1 MPVGEQDLSGAV
13 LGRRTVLAAA
23 LGGGAALLGGWGIQR
38 WRGAA
43 APITHGGGHVGP
55 AVNVDAAAVARVE
68 AARAHSGRTTAV
80 ELVARRATVDLGGT
94 TVEALTYGGEL
105 PGAPVRLRAGDLA
118 QVSITNEL
126 DGETSVHWHGLALR
140 HDADGVPGVTGPA
153 IAAGSRAAV
162 SFVVPDP
169 GTYWLHPHTGLQLDW
184 GLSAPVI
191 VEDPREPG
199 RYDSELVVM
208 LDDWTVGLGK
218 TPEQLLA
225 ELLAGGGSMGGMGG
239 MGGMGSM
246 GGMGGMGGGSG
257 MSDSGDVAY
266 PAYLANGRLPTAPR
280 SVTARPGARVRIRLI
295 NAAADTTFDVALGGH
310 RLTVTHSDGFPV
322 KPVTVDTLQLG
333 MGERYDVTVTLGDG
347 VFPLTAVPTGK
358 SGTAARVLIRT
369 ASGSAP
375 SPGLRPAELDG
386 RRLALNDLV
395 AADAVR
401 WPARTP
407 DSEQPVALAGS
418 MGDYRWTVNGRTY
431 ADAEPLTV
439 REGQLTRLRITNHSM
454 MLHPVHLHGH
464 TFAVRGVAGAPRKD
478 TVVVPA
484 MAALDVDVLAD
495 NPGAWML
502 HCHNAFHMEAGMMTR
517 LDYVRS

>member
-1 MPVGEQDLSGAV
+1 MTWGEEHPSGAV

-23 LGGGAALLGGWGIQR
+23 VGGGVALLGGFGVQR
-38 WRGAA
+38 LRGAA
-43 APITHGGGHVGP
+43 SHTTAPGGHIGP
-55 AVNVDAAAVARVE
+55 AVSIDASAAARVE
-68 AARAHSGRTTAV
+68 AARARSGRTTAV
-80 ELVARRATVDLGGT
+80 DLVARRSTVDLGGT

-105 PGAPVRLRAGDLA
+105 PGPTVRLRAGDLA
-118 QVSITNEL
+118 RVSISNQL

-153 IAAGSRAAV
+153 IAAGSRTEV

-169 GTYWLHPHTGLQLDW
+169 GTYWLHPHTGMQLDW

-191 VEDPREPG
+191 IDDPQEPG

-218 TPEQLLA
+218 TPEQLFADLTA
-225 ELLAGGGSMGGMGG
+225 DGGSMSGMGG
-239 MGGMGSM
+239 MGGMGHG
-246 GGMGGMGGGSG
+246 GGMN
-257 MSDSGDVAY
+257 DAGDVAY

-280 SVTARPGARVRIRLI
+280 SVAARPGDRVRIRLI

-310 RLTVTHSDGFPV
+310 RLTVTHTDGFPV
-322 KPVTVDTLQLG
+322 IPVTVDTLQIA
-333 MGERYDVTVTLGDG
+333 MGERYDVTVTLADG
-347 VFPLTAVPTGK
+347 VFPLTALPTGK

-369 ASGSAP
+369 ASGGAP
-375 SPGLRPAELDG
+375 APGWRPGELTG
-386 RRLALNDLV
+386 RRLTLGDLV

-401 WPARTP
+401 WPDRTP
-407 DSEQPVALAGS
+407 DTEQAVALAGT
-418 MGDYRWTVNGRTY
+418 MGGGYRWTINGTTY

-439 REGQLTRLRITNHSM
+439 REGQLTRLRITNRSM

-464 TFAVRGVAGAPRKD
+464 TFAVRGVPGSPRKD

-484 MAALDVDVLAD
+484 MAGLDVEVRAD

-502 HCHNAFHMEAGMMTR
+502 HCHNMFHMEAGMMTR
-517 LDYVRS
+517 LDYA